1 MESLNSSLPWFLV
14 DAFVF
19 FQVFVPTFVAKC
31 AACCPPEVTLI
42 SIHWARQLRLT
53 SAATSFKTVNENLV
67 SSFNF
72 LCEHLKCQPLCTE

>member
-19 FQVFVPTFVAKC
+19 LQVFVPTFVAKY

-42 SIHWARQLRLT
+42 TIHWARQLHLT
-53 SAATSFKTVNENLV
+53 CTATSFRTSK
-67 SSFNF
+67 
-72 LCEHLKCQPLCTE
+72 